1 MITIFSFLRKLC
13 YIVINQ
19 EEKTNHFTGIEIMTK
34 ILMQRFGSN
43 MASNYCITLNFMAN
57 LRKLVKKL
65 VKLVR
70 KKLIT
75 KIKKLD
81 NKKIWGPCQFFFLIL
96 FFICFAI
103 LIFFF
108 AALSKSARPPKARG
122 PKPWLTRLTGKT
134 GLDSTPELKKAWKT
148 KRPKN
153 FL

>member
-13 YIVINQ
+13 YIFINQ

-70 KKLIT
+70 KKLI
-75 KIKKLD
+75 KKVKKLD
-81 NKKIWGPCQFFFLIL
+81 NKKI
-96 FFICFAI
+96 
-103 LIFFF
+103 
-108 AALSKSARPPKARG
+108 
-122 PKPWLTRLTGKT
+122 
-134 GLDSTPELKKAWKT
+134 
-148 KRPKN
+148 
-153 FL
+153 